1 MAQRCGQRFGVIRV
15 FTESAVVR
23 NGFWFGIDYE
33 LVRVAAP
40 RFAMESRAPL
50 AEDLFEFLVRH
61 CGKLFDGFDPQNT
74 QSTFGDFAN
83 AWNLANGE
91 RCEKARLRAWRNPR
105 QPARLGLIRRYLC
118 D

>member
-1 MAQRCGQRFGVIRV
+1 MAQRCAQRFGVIRV

-23 NGFWFGIDYE
+23 NGFWFGIDYA

-40 RFAMESRAPL
+40 RFAIESRAPL

-61 CGKLFDGFDPQNT
+61 CGKLFYGFDPQGT

-83 AWNLANGE
+83 ARNLANGGRWE
-91 RCEKARLRAWRNPR
+91 EAGLCAWRN
-105 QPARLGLIRRYLC
+105 
-118 D
+118 